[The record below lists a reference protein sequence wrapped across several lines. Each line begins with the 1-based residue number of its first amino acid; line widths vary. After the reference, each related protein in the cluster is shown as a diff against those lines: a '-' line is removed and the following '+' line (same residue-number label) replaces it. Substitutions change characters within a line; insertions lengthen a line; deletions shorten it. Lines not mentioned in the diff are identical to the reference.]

1 MSAHSPSPALAIMFW
16 ECFFFMNKSYFS
28 YLDPSVIWGGI
39 SCPAAL
45 IPRGVLHVLKAALEM
60 CPWLGAAWC

>member
-1 MSAHSPSPALAIMFW
+1 
-16 ECFFFMNKSYFS
+16 MNKSYFS